1 MTERY
6 DVYDLDRQ
14 RTGAVRPRGKKHPK
28 DQCQLVVHVC
38 LFNDRGEMLIQRR
51 SLRKKGFPG
60 RGDVSVG
67 GGVLAGETAR
77 EAGER
82 EVKEE
87 LGIDVKLTGPA
98 AVTMA
103 FEGGFDDFFLSHWN
117 GELSDLT
124 LQAEE
129 VMDARWA
136 TREEM
141 RQLLAEKKMA
151 PFWPSFLELLFDLNQ
166 HMGLSE

>member
-1 MTERY
+1 MRTEALNELAILR
-6 DVYDLDRQ
+6 DRFGSGIA
-14 RTGAVRPRGKKHPK
+14 RAAIVTAEPTRAVTRHR
-28 DQCQLVVHVC
+28 
-38 LFNDRGEMLIQRR
+38 
-51 SLRKKGFPG
+51 
-60 RGDVSVG
+60 
-67 GGVLAGETAR
+67 A
-77 EAGER
+77 
-82 EVKEE
+82 EE